1 MLMNDDFIKAKEA
14 AQIFSD
20 QFGPDDIYKSILF
33 DVFLEELIKKEANA
47 NQTSESMDLPDK
59 EG

>member
-1 MLMNDDFIKAKEA
+1 MIDDFAKAQEA

-33 DVFLEELIKKEANA
+33 DVFLEELIKKESNGD
-47 NQTSESMDLPDK
+47 QTNKDMDVPN
-59 EG
+59 ETR